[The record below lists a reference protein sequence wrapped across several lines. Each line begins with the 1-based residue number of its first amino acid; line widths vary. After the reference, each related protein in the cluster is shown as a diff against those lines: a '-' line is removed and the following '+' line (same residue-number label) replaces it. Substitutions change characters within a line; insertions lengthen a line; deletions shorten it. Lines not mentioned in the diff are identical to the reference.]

1 MSSDAPREAFIE
13 LPPDEAFQGQSEGNY
28 NFGFVSNMGKLL
40 RAHPRIGRRFL
51 GLFGEIMFAPE
62 GALDRR
68 EREMIAAV
76 AAAAQDC
83 HY

>member
-1 MSSDAPREAFIE
+1 MTSDKPRDAFIE
-13 LPPDEAFQGQSEGNY
+13 LPSRESLGGEPPGGY
-28 NFGFVSNMGKLL
+28 NFGFVANMGRLL
-40 RAHPRIGRRFL
+40 RAHPTIGRRFIA
-51 GLFGEIMFAPE
+51 LFAEVMFSPQ

-68 EREMIAAV
+68 EREMVAAV

>member
-1 MSSDAPREAFIE
+1 MAAEVPRDAFIE
-13 LPPDEAFQGQSEGNY
+13 LPPREVLNAEPEGGY
-28 NFGFVSNMGKLL
+28 NFGFVPNMGRLL
-40 RAHPRIGRRFL
+40 RAHRPIGKRFL
-51 GLFGEIMFAPE
+51 GLFAEIMFGP

>member
-1 MSSDAPREAFIE
+1 MSTDAPREAFIT
-13 LPPDEAFQGQSEGNY
+13 LPSRDTIASEPPGGY
-28 NFGFVSNMGKLL
+28 NFGFVPNMGRLL
-40 RAHPRIGRRFL
+40 RAHPAIGRRFIA
-51 GLFGEIMFAPE
+51 LFAEIMFGP